1 MVNQHQNYYSQLMS
15 TQSSSKGRFWF
26 FLVFLVMTSSP
37 SWRLSPC
44 LHGEPVHHGDP
55 ETPQR
60 QGAGAQRLAV
70 PKWPGIAAKTWRARH
85 FGNWKAI
92 FSWATELGGAKWVQA
107 SRSIPAAS
115 FGGWKLKA
123 ELWRILIVLCDGWC
137 LPCMQIWAILNP
149 KTSQQRHFGGCVRS
163 LRGHERLKGH
173 GTNWYH
179 LSGFPILFHPFPLA
193 ARMTQQ
199 HVPAGSTKVSLW
211 RTRFF
216 QPNWSYKRPWIEKW
230 KGMWNQQPMGLSPSF
245 PTQTIGAIMNYDSI
259 IC

>member
-1 MVNQHQNYYSQLMS
+1 
-15 TQSSSKGRFWF
+15 
-26 FLVFLVMTSSP
+26 
-37 SWRLSPC
+37 
-44 LHGEPVHHGDP
+44 
-55 ETPQR
+55 
-60 QGAGAQRLAV
+60 
-70 PKWPGIAAKTWRARH
+70 
-85 FGNWKAI
+85 
-92 FSWATELGGAKWVQA
+92 
-107 SRSIPAAS
+107 
-115 FGGWKLKA
+115 
-123 ELWRILIVLCDGWC
+123 
-137 LPCMQIWAILNP
+137 MQIWAILNP

-259 IC
+259 ICYATLVGLQTELYGSLANPTFPGVNHVQWIYPGASMEELEELGS